1 MMGRPGLAAEAVNE
15 TANSAGCSS
24 PRRYE
29 EMNQAVTLSVDR
41 GVALICIANP
51 PVNAL
56 SPDVIDGLDAA
67 LDRASGDPSVR
78 AIVVMG
84 AGRTFI
90 AGADIKGLEQLA
102 WGSES
107 GAPDMHDLLRKLEDA
122 PKPVV
127 MAMHGTAL
135 GGGLEVAMAGH
146 YRIAVPD
153 AQMGQPEV
161 NLGII
166 PGAEGT
172 QRLPRL
178 VGLEKA
184 IEMCVSGRPLKAA
197 DALSAGLIDRI
208 YEGEL
213 AAGASAFALEMAS
226 RVGPLPKTRERQDKL
241 PSTDALAGILAAGRE
256 LARKTRRNLE
266 APVAVV
272 DALEAAATLPFAEG
286 CAREREIFFHLAK
299 SEQAKA
305 LIHAFFAER
314 GAAKVPGISKDT
326 VATPVHHVGIVGA
339 GTMGGGI
346 AMACANA
353 RIKVRITDA
362 TDAGLE
368 TGLATIQKNY
378 DASVKRGRFSPAMV
392 EERMARISAEVGYEG
407 FDQADLVVE
416 AVFENLALKKEIAAD
431 LDKIVKP
438 GGIIA
443 TNTSTL
449 DIDEIAAATGRP
461 SHVLGLHFFSPANV
475 MRLVEIVRGKSTS
488 PETLAT
494 ALALARQLG
503 KVGVVVGNG
512 PGFVGNRMM
521 FPYMYEAQFLVEDG
535 ATPRQV
541 DDALTSFGMAMG
553 IFAVDDMAGLDV
565 AWRVRQEL
573 NQFSEPGARRPLVA
587 DRLCEM
593 GRFGQKTG
601 KGWYVYGEDRKPQPD
616 PDVLSLIEQLAA
628 AKGIRRRSFTKEEII
643 ERTIY
648 ALVNEGA
655 RVLDEGLV
663 LRAADIDV
671 IYTNGYGF
679 PAWRGGP
686 MFYAD
691 RVGLEKIYERVSA
704 LHREFGARWAPA
716 PLLARLAQEG
726 TTFKE
731 LDRRRAGSLAGASS

>member
-1 MMGRPGLAAEAVNE
+1 
-15 TANSAGCSS
+15 
-24 PRRYE
+24 
-29 EMNQAVTLSVDR
+29 MNQAVTLSVDQ
-41 GVALICIANP
+41 GVALIRIDNP

-56 SPDVIDGLDAA
+56 SPEVIEGLETS
-67 LDRASGDPSVR
+67 LERASRDDSVQ
-78 AIVVMG
+78 AIVIIG
-84 AGRTFI
+84 AGRTFV

-102 WGSES
+102 WGSDS
-107 GAPDMHDLLRKLEDA
+107 GAPEIHDLLETFEDTR
-122 PKPVV
+122 KPVV

-135 GGGLEVAMAGH
+135 GGGLELAMAGH
-146 YRIAVPD
+146 YRVAVPD

-184 IEMCVSGRPLKAA
+184 IEMCVSGKPLKAA
-197 DALSAGLIDRI
+197 DALNAGLIDRI
-208 YEGEL
+208 IEGDL
-213 AAGASAFALEMAS
+213 AAGASVFAREMAAKKGS
-226 RVGPLPKTRERQDKL
+226 LPKTRDRQDKL
-241 PSTDALAGILAAGRE
+241 PPASAIPGMLAAGRD

-286 CAREREIFFHLAK
+286 CTREREIFFQLAK

-314 GAAKVPGISKDT
+314 GVSKVPGISKDT
-326 VATPVHHVGIVGA
+326 VAAPVSRVGIVGA

-353 RIKVRITDA
+353 GISVRLTDSSQ
-362 TDAGLE
+362 DALDKGI
-368 TGLATIQKNY
+368 ATIRKNY
-378 DASVKRGRFSPAMV
+378 DVSVKRGRFTPAQV
-392 EERMARISAEVGYEG
+392 EERMQRITPQVGYDG
-407 FDQADLVVE
+407 FGDVDLVIE
-416 AVFENLALKKEIAAD
+416 AVFENMALKKQIAGSVASLGKAD
-431 LDKIVKP
+431 QVF
-438 GGIIA
+438 A

-449 DIDEIAAATGRP
+449 DIDEIATATGRAAK
-461 SHVLGLHFFSPANV
+461 VLGLHFFSPANV
-475 MRLVEIVRGKSTS
+475 MRLVEIVRGKATS

-494 ALALARQLG
+494 AMAVARKLG

-535 ATPRQV
+535 ATPQQV
-541 DDALTSFGMAMG
+541 DDALTGFGMAMG
-553 IFAVDDMAGLDV
+553 MFAVDDMAGLDV

-573 NQFSEPGARRPLVA
+573 NQFSEPGARKPIVSE
-587 DRLCEM
+587 RLCEM

-601 KGWYVYGEDRKPQPD
+601 KGWYSYGDDRKPQPD
-616 PDVLSLIEQLAA
+616 PEVLALIEELAVA
-628 AKGIRRRSFTKEEII
+628 AGISRRTFTNEEII

-648 ALVNEGA
+648 ALINEGA
-655 RVLDEGLV
+655 RVLDEGYA

-691 RVGLEKIYERVSA
+691 RVGLKKIYDRVSA
-704 LHREFGARWAPA
+704 FHQELGQRWAPA
-716 PLLARLAQEG
+716 PLLARLAKEG

-731 LDRRRAGSLAGASS
+731 LDKRRAGSLVGASS

>member
-1 MMGRPGLAAEAVNE
+1 
-15 TANSAGCSS
+15 
-24 PRRYE
+24 
-29 EMNQAVTLSVDR
+29 MNQAVTLSVDQ
-41 GVALICIANP
+41 GVALIRIDNP

-56 SPDVIDGLDAA
+56 SPEVIEGLETS
-67 LDRASGDPSVR
+67 LERASRDDSVQ
-78 AIVVMG
+78 AIVIIG
-84 AGRTFI
+84 AGRTFV

-102 WGSES
+102 WGSDS
-107 GAPDMHDLLRKLEDA
+107 GAPEIHDLLEKLEDTR
-122 PKPVV
+122 KPVV

-135 GGGLEVAMAGH
+135 GGGLELAMAGH
-146 YRIAVPD
+146 YRVAVPD
-153 AQMGQPEV
+153 GQMGQPEV

-184 IEMCVSGRPLKAA
+184 IEMCVSGKPIKAA
-197 DALSAGLIDRI
+197 DALNAGLIDRI
-208 YEGEL
+208 IEGDL
-213 AAGASAFALEMAS
+213 AAGASVFAREMAAKKGS
-226 RVGPLPKTRERQDKL
+226 LPKTRDRQDKL
-241 PSTDALAGILAAGRE
+241 PPASAIPGMLAAGRD

-286 CAREREIFFHLAK
+286 CTREREIFFQLAK

-314 GAAKVPGISKDT
+314 GVSKVPGISKDT
-326 VATPVHHVGIVGA
+326 VAAPVSRVGIVGA

-353 RIKVRITDA
+353 GISVRLTDSSQ
-362 TDAGLE
+362 DALDKGI
-368 TGLATIQKNY
+368 ATIRKNY
-378 DASVKRGRFSPAMV
+378 DVSVKRGRFTPAQV
-392 EERMARISAEVGYEG
+392 EERMQRITPQVGYDG
-407 FDQADLVVE
+407 FGDVDLVIE
-416 AVFENLALKKEIAAD
+416 AVFENMALKKQIAGSVASLGKAD
-431 LDKIVKP
+431 QVF
-438 GGIIA
+438 A

-449 DIDEIAAATGRP
+449 DIDEIATATGRAAK
-461 SHVLGLHFFSPANV
+461 VLGLHFFSPANV
-475 MRLVEIVRGKSTS
+475 MRLVEIVRGKATS

-494 ALALARQLG
+494 AMAVARKLG

-535 ATPRQV
+535 ATPQQV
-541 DDALTSFGMAMG
+541 DDALTGFGMAMG
-553 IFAVDDMAGLDV
+553 MFAVDDMAGLDV

-573 NQFSEPGARRPLVA
+573 NQFSEPGARKPIVSE
-587 DRLCEM
+587 RLCEM

-601 KGWYVYGEDRKPQPD
+601 KGWYSYGDDRKPQPD
-616 PDVLSLIEQLAA
+616 PEVLALIEELAVA
-628 AKGIRRRSFTKEEII
+628 AGIRRRTFTNEEII

-648 ALVNEGA
+648 ALINEGA
-655 RVLDEGLV
+655 RVLDEGYA

-691 RVGLEKIYERVSA
+691 RVGLKKIYDRVSA
-704 LHREFGARWAPA
+704 FHQEFGQRWAPA
-716 PLLARLAQEG
+716 PLLARLAKEG

-731 LDRRRAGSLAGASS
+731 LDKRRAGSLVGASS

>member
-1 MMGRPGLAAEAVNE
+1 
-15 TANSAGCSS
+15 
-24 PRRYE
+24 
-29 EMNQAVTLSVDR
+29 MNQAVTLSVDQ
-41 GVALICIANP
+41 GVALLRIDNP

-56 SPDVIDGLDAA
+56 SPEVIEGLETSI
-67 LDRASGDPSVR
+67 DRASRDDSVQ
-78 AIVVMG
+78 AIVIIG
-84 AGRTFI
+84 AGRTFV

-102 WGSES
+102 WGSDS
-107 GAPDMHDLLRKLEDA
+107 GAPEMHDLLQKLEDT

-146 YRIAVPD
+146 YRVAAPD
-153 AQMGQPEV
+153 ALMGQPEV

-184 IEMCVSGRPLKAA
+184 IEMCVSGKPIKAA
-197 DALSAGLIDRI
+197 DALSSGLIDRI
-208 YEGEL
+208 IDGDL
-213 AAGASAFALEMAS
+213 ASGASSFAREMAT
-226 RVGPLPKTRERQDKL
+226 RRGALPRTRERQDKL
-241 PSTDALAGILAAGRE
+241 PPASAIAGMVAAGRD

-266 APVAVV
+266 APVVVV

-286 CAREREIFFHLAK
+286 CAREREIFFRLAK

-314 GAAKVPGISKDT
+314 GVSKVPGVSKDT
-326 VATPVHHVGIVGA
+326 VAAPVNRVGIIGA

-353 RIKVRITDA
+353 GISVRLTDSSQEA
-362 TDAGLE
+362 LDRGI
-368 TGLATIQKNY
+368 ATIRKNY
-378 DASVKRGRFSPAMV
+378 DVSVKRGRFTPAQV
-392 EERMARISAEVGYEG
+392 DERMARIAPQVGYDG
-407 FDQADLVVE
+407 FADVDLVIE
-416 AVFENLALKKEIAAD
+416 AVFENMALKKQIAGSVASLGRAD
-431 LDKIVKP
+431 QVF
-438 GGIIA
+438 A

-449 DIDEIAAATGRP
+449 DIDEIATASGRP
-461 SHVLGLHFFSPANV
+461 AQVLGLHFFSPANV
-475 MRLVEIVRGKSTS
+475 MRLVEIVRGKATS

-494 ALALARQLG
+494 AMAVAKKLG

-521 FPYMYEAQFLVEDG
+521 FPYMYEAQFLVEEG
-535 ATPRQV
+535 ATPQQV
-541 DDALTSFGMAMG
+541 DEALTSFGMAMG
-553 IFAVDDMAGLDV
+553 MFAVDDMAGLDV

-573 NQFSEPGARRPLVA
+573 NQFSEPGARKPLVA

-601 KGWYVYGEDRKPQPD
+601 KGWYLYGDDRKPQPD
-616 PDVLSLIEQLAA
+616 PEVLALIEQLAVA
-628 AKGIRRRSFTKEEII
+628 NGIQRHSFTKEEII

-648 ALVNEGA
+648 ALINEGA
-655 RVLDEGLV
+655 RVLDEGYA

-686 MFYAD
+686 MLYAD
-691 RVGLEKIYERVSA
+691 RVGLKKIYDRVSQFHKE
-704 LHREFGARWAPA
+704 LGQRWEPA
-716 PLLARLAQEG
+716 PLLARLANEG

-731 LDRRRAGSLAGASS
+731 FDKRRAGSLVGASS